1 MKVKGV
7 KLKWNVMAHD
17 FNKDKI
23 VPYNIFFESFP
34 EEIRKEIQK
43 KRITNYEELKEY
55 ISHWSKYHYWSRA
68 EHEIIVSGLHSKG
81 DKEEKI
87 DVDWQVQMNLDRIT
101 EYVIRECKIEFRE

>member
-34 EEIRKEIQK
+34 EEIRKEIQR

-68 EHEIIVSGLHSKG
+68 EHEIIVSGLHSKE

-87 DVDWQVQMNLDRIT
+87 DVDWQIQMNLNRIT
-101 EYVIRECKIEFRE
+101 EYVIRECKIEF